1 MAEADPELVRAA
13 VVVVDV
19 PSEARVEA
27 GDLIRA
33 VDDGRWGWD
42 ALAGSLDDLRAQR
55 IDPRGDDPDG
65 VTLFK
70 SVGVAFEDLAVAKA
84 LH

>member
-1 MAEADPELVRAA
+1 MSPVERAIDCLVNVDMEL
-13 VVVVDV
+13 
-19 PSEARVEA
+19 PTT
-27 GDLIRA
+27 

-84 LH
+84 LL